1 MTARTLTTRWREVVQ
16 GRCRAALTG
25 GRGAWVTDERGA
37 TTLEWALLLAGVG
50 LPSMYLFTLLLQLL
64 VAHYQLT
71 TTLNSLPL
79 P

>member
-1 MTARTLTTRWREVVQ
+1 MVCQLRRSCLADDQ
-16 GRCRAALTG
+16 
-25 GRGAWVTDERGA
+25 GA

-50 LPSMYLFTLLLQLL
+50 LPSMYIFTLLLQLL

-71 TTLNSLPL
+71 TTINSLPL

>member
-1 MTARTLTTRWREVVQ
+1 MPGASQTTS
-16 GRCRAALTG
+16 GRSNATG
-25 GRGAWVTDERGA
+25 GWLADDQGT

-50 LPSMYLFTLLLQLL
+50 LPSMYIFTLLLQLL

-71 TTLNSLPL
+71 TTINSLPL